1 MSQFNDSWTSFTE
14 YSLPITSSTSLRW
27 LYTTTAITFSLLVL
41 EQSVYRYKKR
51 HLPGATWTIP
61 IIGKF
66 ADSLNPT
73 MEGYKKQ
80 WNLGALSAIS
90 VFNMYSIFVYL
101 SHGSKSSSTPPIRR
115 FIVMASSNEYARKI
129 LNSPQYAE
137 PCIVASG
144 RQILSPGNWY
154 QFPISLLSPSHLHR
168 RVFLTGKKHVDYRR
182 PLNCLFTRKAL
193 GSVSPISAPPPLSSH
208 LKTSLECTS

>member
-1 MSQFNDSWTSFTE
+1 VLHGPSQSLVNLQIHSIQPWKVIRNSGTSVH
-14 YSLPITSSTSLRW
+14 SVRSASSTCTVYS
-27 LYTTTAITFSLLVL
+27 FVL
-41 EQSVYRYKKR
+41 SGLNHQVTPQS
-51 HLPGATWTIP
+51 
-61 IIGKF
+61 
-66 ADSLNPT
+66 
-73 MEGYKKQ
+73 
-80 WNLGALSAIS
+80 
-90 VFNMYSIFVYL
+90 
-101 SHGSKSSSTPPIRR
+101 R

-154 QFPISLLSPSHLHR
+154 QFPIFLCLLLLTFIHR

-193 GSVSPISAPPPLSSH
+193 GSVSPISASTKYPFKKSSQNVPRNPRRH
-208 LKTSLECTS
+208 HP